1 MTYKLLNILSNREF
15 DDTGWLLSD
24 PKGEKPSLIRA
35 IYNKKQIDF
44 KDTSFGLYKFSDWLP
59 ITRMLENS
67 SAPITYKSKGLAD
80 KLGLNNLY
88 ITFSGYFPAIGANMK
103 TCSFK
108 ETEAYSV
115 CGRMDENTKGVIVVA
130 SAGNTA
136 RAFARVCSEN
146 KIPIVITV
154 PHDNISALWFDA
166 PLDPCVKIFTV
177 ESGADYFDAIALG
190 NEIISNDGFYAE
202 GGATN
207 VARRDGMGTTYLSA
221 VETIGELPD
230 YYFQAVGSGT
240 GAIAAYEANLRF
252 IEDGRFGNKITKHIL
267 SQNYPF
273 TIMTRSWDA
282 RSRELLSYDV
292 DQARVDAATIDAKV
306 LSNRKPPYS
315 VYGGLFDS
323 LSATDGKMVN
333 VTNDGI
339 REAQQLFAE
348 CEGIDVLSAAGVGVK
363 SLVDC
368 VEAGMIDKDSIVML
382 NITGGGEE
390 LFKKEHD
397 IVYAQPI
404 HIFPIGFTPEDVKLV
419 LSEIF

>member
-1 MTYKLLNILSNREF
+1 
-15 DDTGWLLSD
+15 
-24 PKGEKPSLIRA
+24 
-35 IYNKKQIDF
+35 
-44 KDTSFGLYKFSDWLP
+44 
-59 ITRMLENS
+59 
-67 SAPITYKSKGLAD
+67 
-80 KLGLNNLY
+80 
-88 ITFSGYFPAIGANMK
+88 
-103 TCSFK
+103 
-108 ETEAYSV
+108 
-115 CGRMDENTKGVIVVA
+115 
-130 SAGNTA
+130 
-136 RAFARVCSEN
+136 
-146 KIPIVITV
+146 
-154 PHDNISALWFDA
+154 
-166 PLDPCVKIFTV
+166 
-177 ESGADYFDAIALG
+177 
-190 NEIISNDGFYAE
+190 
-202 GGATN
+202 
-207 VARRDGMGTTYLSA
+207 
-221 VETIGELPD
+221 
-230 YYFQAVGSGT
+230 
-240 GAIAAYEANLRF
+240 
-252 IEDGRFGNKITKHIL
+252 
-267 SQNYPF
+267 
-273 TIMTRSWDA
+273 MTRSWDA